1 MVRPK
6 KKRTIAARPP
16 VAYFKPVGI
25 ALSSLKEE
33 VLALEEVEAFRLVDG
48 ENLSQEEAAKRMDI
62 SQSTLT
68 RVLAAARKKIAQAIT
83 QGKAMR
89 IKGGDYRMFGRGR
102 GLGRGLGRGAG
113 RGRMG
118 GQFAAGPGGVCVCT
132 NPDCQH
138 EVTHQAGQACYQLKC
153 PKCGSPM
160 IRKG

>member
-62 SQSTLT
+62 SQSTLK
-68 RVLAAARKKIAQAIT
+68 LA
-83 QGKAMR
+83 
-89 IKGGDYRMFGRGR
+89 
-102 GLGRGLGRGAG
+102 
-113 RGRMG
+113 
-118 GQFAAGPGGVCVCT
+118 
-132 NPDCQH
+132 
-138 EVTHQAGQACYQLKC
+138 
-153 PKCGSPM
+153 
-160 IRKG
+160 